1 MGKEEKVLI
10 ANDDFKVVVVDCGG
24 LDAHVVESGFI
35 FIIKQGKAEIAIEP
49 NADRKKI
56 LCKIY
61 EQNGSSK
68 NFEFT
73 ATQFKQILS
82 SNTTKRAIKSE
93 EEEIHE
99 KAAKGKTERE
109 SAEITDPS
117 QPIKRRRS
125 SIKTKKTRKSS
136 KKGK

>member
-1 MGKEEKVLI
+1 MGKEEKVVI
-10 ANDDFKVVVVDCGG
+10 ENDDFKVVIVDCGG
-24 LDAHVVESGFI
+24 LDAHIVESGFI
-35 FIIKQGKAEIAIEP
+35 FIIKQGRAEIAIEP

-61 EQNGSSK
+61 ERDNSSK
-68 NFEFT
+68 SFEFT
-73 ATQFKQILS
+73 AAQFKQMLS

-109 SAEITDPS
+109 SAEVADPS

-125 SIKTKKTRKSS
+125 SIKTKKTRSS
-136 KKGK
+136 KKSK